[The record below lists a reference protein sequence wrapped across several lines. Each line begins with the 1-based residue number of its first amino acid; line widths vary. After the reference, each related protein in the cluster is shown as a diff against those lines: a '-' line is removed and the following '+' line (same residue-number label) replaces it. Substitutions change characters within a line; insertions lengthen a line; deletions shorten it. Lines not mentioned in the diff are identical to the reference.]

1 MKPAMTKPNDAPN
14 PYKVHTGFS
23 HFIVA
28 TKYSYQ
34 GLWAGLK
41 YESSFRQEAFAA
53 CVMFPAAWWLGK
65 NWLEISF
72 LAALVILC
80 LAMELI
86 NSAIEAV
93 VDRNGYEWNEF
104 AKLAKDYGSAAM
116 HLCLMLTGGV
126 WLTALCVKMGWV

>member
-1 MKPAMTKPNDAPN
+1 MTKPTEPAN
-14 PYKVHTGFS
+14 PYKVTGLR
-23 HFIVA
+23 HFAAA

-41 YESSFRQEAFAA
+41 NESSFRQEAFAA
-53 CVMFPAAWWLGK
+53 CVMFPAAWWLGH

-80 LAMELI
+80 LAMELV

-93 VDRNGYEWNEF
+93 VDRHGYEWNEF